1 MAASSPRGPSP
12 ARRARPGGD
21 RRSPRPPARASRA
34 RARSPGSR
42 ARKRPRS
49 RCGRRPAIG
58 GRPDLL
64 PGPAELVLAW
74 SAASEDGRP
83 LRGPKPSPI
92 RWVGTARSMSSR
104 ARPAS
109 VARAIRSGVVS
120 RRPSAGRSSARQA
133 LFLIAVLAIRIQFRA
148 ELGGRGA
155 IRTGLRTDPAG
166 EARSDPNV
174 GRRALA
180 VLLQIPQVL
189 LAGGDLFEA

>member
-1 MAASSPRGPSP
+1 MRATTGQAAGPTFSP
-12 ARRARPGGD
+12 AL
-21 RRSPRPPARASRA
+21 RSLS
-34 RARSPGSR
+34 
-42 ARKRPRS
+42 
-49 RCGRRPAIG
+49 
-58 GRPDLL
+58 
-64 PGPAELVLAW
+64 LAW

-83 LRGPKPSPI
+83 LRWPKPSPI

-109 VARAIRSGVVS
+109 VARAIRSGVAS
-120 RRPSAGRSSARQA
+120 RRPSAGRSSARRA

-189 LAGGDLFEA
+189 LAGGDLFEASVDLSFLTTAH